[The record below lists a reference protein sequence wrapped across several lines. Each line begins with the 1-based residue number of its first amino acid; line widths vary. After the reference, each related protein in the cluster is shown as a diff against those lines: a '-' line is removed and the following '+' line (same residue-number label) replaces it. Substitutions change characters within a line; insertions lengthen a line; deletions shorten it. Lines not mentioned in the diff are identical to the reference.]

1 MKMLRGIGKG
11 VGGSAVEGVAG
22 VVAFYAHRMLST
34 KVAFVQNHP
43 LAAPGAILVLGHVLK
58 KSRKLNGVG
67 TALCGIAGYAGAQ
80 VFELQKAT
88 TQANAPATPPAGTS
102 GFEDYDTGALTQP
115 GDIGALTQASDIG
128 AFAPTAGSAYSDA
141 YEMRQ

>member
-1 MKMLRGIGKG
+1 MKALRGITKG

-22 VVAFYAHRMLST
+22 VIAFYAHRMLST
-34 KVAFVQNHP
+34 KVAAVQNHP
-43 LAAPGAILVLGHVLK
+43 LLAPGGILVLGHVMK
-58 KSRKLNGVG
+58 KSRKLNGIG

-88 TQANAPATPPAGTS
+88 TQANTPAATGTS
-102 GFEDYDTGALTQP
+102 GFDDYDTGALTQP

-128 AFAPTAGSAYSDA
+128 EMYAPTAGSAYSDA
-141 YEMRQ
+141 YGL

>member
-1 MKMLRGIGKG
+1 MKLRGITKG

-22 VVAFYAHRMLST
+22 VIAFYAHRMLST
-34 KVAFVQNHP
+34 KVAAVQNHP
-43 LAAPGAILVLGHVLK
+43 LIAPGGLLVLGHVMK

-67 TALCGIAGYAGAQ
+67 VALCGIAGYAGAQ

-88 TQANAPATPPAGTS
+88 TQANTPAPAGTA

-128 AFAPTAGSAYSDA
+128 EMYAPTAGSAYGDA
-141 YEMRQ
+141 YGL

>member
-1 MKMLRGIGKG
+1 MKLRGITKG

-22 VVAFYAHRMLST
+22 VIAFYAHRMLST
-34 KVAFVQNHP
+34 KVAAVQNHP
-43 LAAPGAILVLGHVLK
+43 LIAPAGILVLGHVMK

-88 TQANAPATPPAGTS
+88 TQANTPAAGTS

-128 AFAPTAGSAYSDA
+128 EMYAPTAGSAYSDA
-141 YEMRQ
+141 YGL

>member
-1 MKMLRGIGKG
+1 MKALRGITKG

-22 VVAFYAHRMLST
+22 VIAFYAHRMLST
-34 KVAFVQNHP
+34 KVAAVQNHP
-43 LAAPGAILVLGHVLK
+43 LIAPGGILVLGHVMK
-58 KSRKLNGVG
+58 KSRKLNGIG

-88 TQANAPATPPAGTS
+88 TQANTPSAGTS

-128 AFAPTAGSAYSDA
+128 EMYAPTAGSAYDDA
-141 YEMRQ
+141 YGL